1 MRISV
6 SLGALSIALASV
18 ASAPTHGAAAQVETV
33 TTISGDVVRYEPGR
47 VIVVRGSDGK
57 EVAYTLSPRVALP
70 AQVKVGQ
77 RVTLHTERSA
87 DGSPT
92 TVSRIVTTSVTPQGN
107 VQTTT
112 DETRTTAAG
121 ATTKSRITTISG
133 EVMQYEPGRTIVV
146 REPGR
151 EVVTYTLAPDASVPA
166 DIQVG
171 KTVTLYAEPEADGNT
186 STVRRVL
193 STSVTPEGG
202 TKSTTEETR
211 TSASGS
217 TTTTTTTSIAGT
229 VEAYTAGKSITLLRS
244 DGTRVT
250 YTITSQSKV
259 PQSVLIG
266 KPITI
271 VPVDPREYVVRT
283 ITVREP

>member
-47 VIVVRGSDGK
+47 VIVVRGSDGR
-57 EVAYTLSPRVALP
+57 EVAYTLSPRIALP

-171 KTVTLYAEPEADGNT
+171 KTVTLYAEPEADGST

-193 STSVTPEGG
+193 TTSVTPEGG

-244 DGTRVT
+244 DGSRVT
-250 YTITSQSKV
+250 YTITPQSNV

>member
-1 MRISV
+1 
-6 SLGALSIALASV
+6 LGALSIALASV
-18 ASAPTHGAAAQVETV
+18 ASVPTYVAAAQVETA

-47 VIVVRGSDGK
+47 VIVVRGGDGK

-70 AQVKVGQ
+70 AQVRVGQ

-87 DGSPT
+87 DGSST
-92 TVSRIVTTSVTPQGN
+92 TVSRIVATSVTPQGN

-112 DETRTTAAG
+112 DETPTTAAG
-121 ATTKSRITTISG
+121 VTSKSRITTISG
-133 EVMQYEPGRTIVV
+133 EVTRYEPGRTIVV

-151 EVVTYTLAPDASVPA
+151 NGVTYTLAPDASVPA
-166 DIQVG
+166 DIKVG
-171 KTVTLYAEPEADGNT
+171 KMVTLHAERQADGST
-186 STVRRVL
+186 GTVRRVL
-193 STSVTPEGG
+193 TTSVT
-202 TKSTTEETR
+202 T
-211 TSASGS
+211 A
-217 TTTTTTTSIAGT
+217 TTTSIAGT

-244 DGTRVT
+244 DGSRVT
-250 YTITSQSKV
+250 YTITSQSDV

-271 VPVDPREYVVRT
+271 VPVDPREYVVQT